1 MIGLD
6 ISSYQSEID
15 FDAIKF
21 AGIKFLILRAGFTGW
36 VTGVN
41 YNKDSCF
48 ENFYKQAKQVGIPV
62 GAYWYSCANNYE
74 KGVAEAKYMYENCL
88 KGKQFEFPIYI
99 DVEDTHYQV
108 GNKRGVTDA
117 IIGFCKYLENLG
129 YYVGIYASDISGFQD
144 KMYLN
149 ELNAYDK
156 WVARYGSEPKYMKQY
171 GMWQSTSSA
180 RINGYNGDLDWN
192 VAYKDYSSII
202 KNIGL
207 NGFSKSST
215 NNTQNINPL
224 DNYSDEELAT
234 KVINGEFGNGNERKQ
249 KLGNRYQN
257 VQNIVNNRLSNKSNE
272 IIYIVKSGDTLSSIA
287 KKYNTTYQELAKIN
301 NIEDPNSIYVGQII
315 KLKGS
320 NQNTDNNV
328 QTYTVQSG
336 DTLSEIAARYGMSV
350 SEIASLN
357 GISDAN
363 FIYVGQVLK
372 LSGSSAPVQSAPSSN
387 VYTVQYG
394 DTLSG
399 IAAAYGTTTA
409 ALASLNGIS
418 DPNSIYAG
426 QQIRV
431 R

>member
-1 MIGLD
+1 MKGLD
-6 ISSYQSEID
+6 ISSYQNGID
-15 FDAIKF
+15 FNQIKDA
-21 AGIKFLILRAGFTGW
+21 GVQFLILRAGFTGW
-36 VTGVN
+36 GTGVN

-48 ENFYKQAKQVGIPV
+48 ENFYKQAKQIDIPV

-74 KGVAEAKYMYENCL
+74 KGVAEAKYLYENCL

-117 IIGFCKYLENLG
+117 IIGFCDYLENLG

-156 WVARYGSEPKYMKQY
+156 WVARYGSEPKYVKQY
-171 GMWQSTSSA
+171 GMWQSTSTG
-180 RINGYNGDLDWN
+180 RINGYNDNLDCD

-272 IIYIVKSGDTLSSIA
+272 IIYTVKSGDTLSSIA
-287 KKYNTTYQELAKIN
+287 KKYNTTYQKIANDN
-301 NIEDPNSIYVGQII
+301 NISNPNLIYPNQKLII
-315 KLKGS
+315 K
-320 NQNTDNNV
+320 
-328 QTYTVQSG
+328 
-336 DTLSEIAARYGMSV
+336 
-350 SEIASLN
+350 
-357 GISDAN
+357 
-363 FIYVGQVLK
+363 
-372 LSGSSAPVQSAPSSN
+372 
-387 VYTVQYG
+387 
-394 DTLSG
+394 
-399 IAAAYGTTTA
+399 
-409 ALASLNGIS
+409 
-418 DPNSIYAG
+418 
-426 QQIRV
+426 
-431 R
+431 